1 MYLCQADSCEERR
14 IRCYRSSVAIDEYN
28 RRAVIALTRAQR
40 MSDATSGSAFA
51 RMLAARAG
59 GAPSGTS
66 YRRWIN
72 EEALVP
78 AWALEAAAE
87 VAGTTLAE
95 LLSAGNGLNAESAS
109 WRAQME
115 DTIGRLQA
123 EIIELRERVGI
134 AEPSGQRESATG

>member
-1 MYLCQADSCEERR
+1 
-14 IRCYRSSVAIDEYN
+14 VAVEEYN
-28 RRAVIALTRAQR
+28 RRAVTALTRAQR
-40 MSDATSGSAFA
+40 LSDAPSGSAFA

-87 VAGTTLAE
+87 VAGTTLAA
-95 LLSAGNGLNAESAS
+95 LLAADNGLDAESAD

-115 DTIGRLQA
+115 DSIGRLQA
-123 EIIELRERVGI
+123 EIIELRERVGV
-134 AEPSGQRESATG
+134 AEPAQHPESATG

>member
-1 MYLCQADSCEERR
+1 MA
-14 IRCYRSSVAIDEYN
+14 VDEYN
-28 RRAVIALTRAQR
+28 RRAVTALTRAQR
-40 MSDATSGSAFA
+40 LSEAPSGSAFA

-95 LLSAGNGLNAESAS
+95 LVSTDAALGVASAD
-109 WRAQME
+109 WRARME

-123 EIIELRERVGI
+123 EIIELRERAGLP
-134 AEPSGQRESATG
+134 EPSRSADSATG

>member
-1 MYLCQADSCEERR
+1 M
-14 IRCYRSSVAIDEYN
+14 
-28 RRAVIALTRAQR
+28 IATRA
-40 MSDATSGSAFA
+40 D
-51 RMLAARAG
+51 

-87 VAGTTLAE
+87 VAGTTLPV
-95 LLSAGNGLNAESAS
+95 LLSENTQADETSVD

-123 EIIELRERVGI
+123 ELIELRERFGLSEDVE
-134 AEPSGQRESATG
+134 AERRSSP

>member
-1 MYLCQADSCEERR
+1 M
-14 IRCYRSSVAIDEYN
+14 
-28 RRAVIALTRAQR
+28 IA
-40 MSDATSGSAFA
+40 G
-51 RMLAARAG
+51 RAG

-87 VAGTTLAE
+87 VAGTTLQA
-95 LLSAGNGLNAESAS
+95 LLSDNAQLEEAS
-109 WRAQME
+109 PDWHAQME

-123 EIIELRERVGI
+123 EIIELRERVGLGE
-134 AEPSGQRESATG
+134 AAGDVKPERRSSA

>member
-1 MYLCQADSCEERR
+1 MAVE
-14 IRCYRSSVAIDEYN
+14 EYN
-28 RRAVIALTRAQR
+28 RRAVTALARAQR
-40 MSDATSGSAFA
+40 RSDATSGSAFA

-87 VAGTTLAE
+87 VVGTTLAE
-95 LLSAGNGLNAESAS
+95 LVSPDLPLDAQSAD
-109 WRAQME
+109 WRVQME

-123 EIIELRERVGI
+123 EIIELRERVGL
-134 AEPSGQRESATG
+134 AELPGHPESATG

>member
-1 MYLCQADSCEERR
+1 
-14 IRCYRSSVAIDEYN
+14 VAVEDYN
-28 RRAVIALTRAQR
+28 RRAVAALAKAQR
-40 MSDATSGSAFA
+40 MSDAPSGSAFA
-51 RMLAARAG
+51 RLIAARAN

-87 VAGTTLAE
+87 VAGITLAE
-95 LLSAGNGLNAESAS
+95 LVGLDAPLDAESAD
-109 WRAQME
+109 WRATME

-123 EIIELRERVGI
+123 EVIELRERVGLG
-134 AEPSGQRESATG
+134 EPSGHRGSATG